1 MRKSDVPQNLLEA
14 VDDSRRAFLKKLIL
28 GSAFVVPAVS
38 SFSMSGLGVDEASAF
53 GSNVTVGVPPPIF
66 PLAIGAC
73 RSPSL
78 RPGDF
83 SNCDFAGQ
91 NFSGQDLNSL
101 VFDGANFANA
111 DLSNSNLSNCV
122 LTGANFT
129 NANLTGAN
137 LTGANLTGA
146 NLSGANMTGTVIE
159 NVNLNR
165 AKLKGAIGINEPGGD

>member
-1 MRKSDVPQNLLEA
+1 MGKSDISQKLLDA
-14 VDDSRRAFLKKLIL
+14 VDDSRRGFLKKLIL

-38 SFSMSGLGVDEASAF
+38 SFSMSGLGVDEAAGFAPNS
-53 GSNVTVGVPPPIF
+53 TVGVPPPIH
-66 PLAIGAC
+66 PLAIDQC
-73 RSPSL
+73 KSPLS

-91 NFSGQDLNSL
+91 NLSGQDLNSL

-122 LTGANFT
+122 LTGANFA
-129 NANLTGAN
+129 NANLSGAN

-146 NLSGANMTGTVIE
+146 NLSGADMTGAVIQ
-159 NVNLNR
+159 NANLNR
-165 AKLKGAIGINEPGGD
+165 ANLKDAVGINEPGGD